1 MSCGVVAMWS
11 SERTYRK
18 NRVQISAPRRRLPRS
33 RLDADLQYLPNDSSE
48 LCYIWAWSERTATMQ
63 VIRSAAPPQS
73 ITWEVCHDAGD
84 CSLFEYRRSR
94 RHLGISRA
102 RALERFRPRVGG
114 LHWLGVLLPQR
125 RQHQCTR

>member
-1 MSCGVVAMWS
+1 MSCGGVAMWS
-11 SERTYRK
+11 SERPYRQNPVK
-18 NRVQISAPRRRLPRS
+18 ITTPPRRLPRS
-33 RLDADLQYLPNDSSE
+33 RLDADLQYLPNDSPGIVLYLGLE
-48 LCYIWAWSERTATMQ
+48 RRTATMQ
-63 VIRSAAPPQS
+63 GIRSTAPPQS
-73 ITWEVCHDAGD
+73 ITWEVRHDTGD
-84 CSLFEYRRSR
+84 CSLVEYRRSR